1 MIMNVLGAEPKLR
14 IKNERYEIYD
24 LPLEDFTLSVTR
36 LEQGKSTLGHSHAW
50 EEAYYIIKGY
60 GRIQIQDKTQDV
72 RTGDFIIIPTNSS
85 HRVFNES
92 GAELIF
98 LCTFRQ
104 R

>member
-1 MIMNVLGAEPKLR
+1 MIMNVLGAEPGLR

-24 LPLEDFTLSVTR
+24 LPLKDFTLSGTCLGR
-36 LEQGKSTLGHSHAW
+36 GKSTLGHSHAW
-50 EEAYYIIKGY
+50 EAAYYIIKGC

-72 RTGDFIIIPTNSS
+72 WTGDFIIIPTSGS

-98 LCTFRQ
+98 LCTFKQ
-104 R
+104 G

>member
-60 GRIQIQDKTQDV
+60 GRIQIQDKKQDV
-72 RTGDFIIIPTNSS
+72 RTSDFVIIPTNSF
-85 HRVFNES
+85 HRVFNKS
-92 GAELIF
+92 SAELIF